1 MQKNKKGPLNTT
13 YSERMKDLNLRLG
26 NELQEEHRVCIL
38 GMNWY
43 YSAFDSTAHR

>member
-26 NELQEEHRVCIL
+26 NELQEEHRGKSMYSWDELVLFCI
-38 GMNWY
+38 
-43 YSAFDSTAHR
+43 